1 MSRSKY
7 KNYYIKYDIFLKLKK
22 DKKTKI
28 LDKSLTILPHHLNK
42 FIKVCNGKNV
52 VTLKIHKKMIGYK
65 FGEFLYTRKKFLYKK
80 K

>member
-7 KNYYIKYDIFLKLKK
+7 KNSFVKYNIFLQLKK

-28 LDKSLTILPHHLNK
+28 MDKSLIILPQYLNK
-42 FIKVCNGKNV
+42 FIKVYNGKTI
-52 VTLKIHKKMIGYK
+52 VTLKIYKKMIGYK
-65 FGEFLYTRKKFLYKK
+65 FGEFLYTRQKFIYKK